1 MVEKREHR
9 CDQYIPQGRGF
20 EWHRRVT
27 SPQIAALDSIF
38 LGKVHVRKA
47 FPFADSSESRDNL
60 DILLARVA

>member
-1 MVEKREHR
+1 MVEKWGHR

-27 SPQIAALDSIF
+27 SPKISTLDYIF

-47 FPFADSSESRDNL
+47 FPFADSSESRDTL